1 MRIAIRQRRQPSRP
15 LRADLIADLSP
26 ASSIRD
32 EAGVPYALAR
42 ATRPGFVMR
51 SSPVGGRELVPI
63 RAAKNL
69 TM

>member
-1 MRIAIRQRRQPSRP
+1 M
-15 LRADLIADLSP
+15 
-26 ASSIRD
+26 D

-42 ATRPGFVMR
+42 ATRPGFVMC

>member
-1 MRIAIRQRRQPSRP
+1 M
-15 LRADLIADLSP
+15 
-26 ASSIRD
+26 D

-42 ATRPGFVMR
+42 AMRPGFVTR

-63 RAAKNL
+63 RAANNL